1 MIRPNYFVS
10 AYFEVLQEYNRDA
23 KAGTDSQGD
32 RYQTALNALS
42 AVAADV
48 AKDLE
53 IWAVLNPAQRSPDAN
68 LLTGEYGKLTVDELQ
83 QLADK
88 HCENYSMLR
97 ILSVY
102 IEKNYGDSSG
112 IHLVTVDGK
121 RTAYA
126 QIHEKAVEM
135 VEQIHSAPVDD
146 SVLDEWMN
154 PETESA
160 LYNEISGAVYPN
172 Y

>member
-10 AYFEVLQEYNRDA
+10 AYLEALQEYNADA
-23 KAGTDSQGD
+23 VKGNDTPE
-32 RYQTALNALS
+32 RYEAALNALS

-48 AKDLE
+48 AKDLGK
-53 IWAVLNPAQRSPDAN
+53 WAVLNPAQRSPDAN
-68 LLTGEYGKLTVDELQ
+68 LLTGEYGRLTVDELQ
-83 QLADK
+83 WLADK
-88 HCENYSMLR
+88 HRENYTMLR
-97 ILSVY
+97 ILSTY
-102 IEKNYGDSSG
+102 IGNEYGDSSG

-126 QIHEKAVEM
+126 QIHDKAVEM
-135 VEQIHSAPVDD
+135 AEQIHAAPVAD

-160 LYNEISGAVYPN
+160 LYREIGGAVYPN
-172 Y
+172 L